1 MAKRKGAGKMK
12 PYKSLLLKIATILFC
27 ILLAII
33 LREIVIAEA
42 VDPQPEY
49 EVITY
54 EEYLSRYEPPESPTI
69 DFDVEVKEQV
79 EEVQELTTSL
89 GPRSETYTITAYCSC
104 EKCCGE
110 WAKDRQGGIVIGAW
124 GKELTPEYSVA
135 SPLPFGTKVHIEGLG
150 IYEVLDRTSTWVA
163 DKYNGR
169 IIDIYMGDDHEAAV
183 EFGKQVREVT
193 IID

>member
-1 MAKRKGAGKMK
+1 MMK
-12 PYKSLLLKIATILFC
+12 VVNPIRFGIFIAITTTLIGGLIGF
-27 ILLAII
+27 AIKPTVATV
-33 LREIVIAEA
+33 LEG
-42 VDPQPEY
+42 Q
-49 EVITY
+49 ITQAY
-54 EEYLSRYEPPESPTI
+54 QDNLGE
-69 DFDVEVKEQV
+69 F
-79 EEVQELTTSL
+79 QELKNDSML
-89 GPRSETYTITAYCSC
+89 PLKNISGHFSEVYTVTAYCSC